1 MQLTLLPAVSRNKF
15 SVKLWDDFSGNFQ
28 EIDMREEAEKESV
41 ANWNISQSL
50 SNERQVL
57 GAKEVRTALKTT

>member
-1 MQLTLLPAVSRNKF
+1 
-15 SVKLWDDFSGNFQ
+15 
-28 EIDMREEAEKESV
+28 MREEAEKESV

-57 GAKEVRTALKTT
+57 GAKEVRTALQTT